1 MKRLL
6 STLAFAGVMGLSAVA
21 AQAQTKPSKLE
32 QVKSKGFVQCGVSQG
47 LPGFSNPNDKGE
59 WSGLDVEFCRAVAA
73 AIFGDAT
80 KVKFTPLSAKDRFTA
95 LQSGDIDILSRN
107 TTWTI
112 TRDTSLGLN
121 FTGVTYYDGQGFMIR
136 KDKKVNSALELS
148 GASVCTQTGT
158 TTEQNLADYFRA
170 NNMTYEVIA
179 FATNDEVVKAY
190 DAGRCDVLTTDRSGL
205 AGERLKL
212 TNPDDHI
219 VLPEIISKEPLGP
232 VVAHGDDQWFDIVK
246 WVLFAQLNAEELGVN
261 SKNVDD
267 QLKNATNPE
276 VKRLVGT
283 EGKYGEGLGLG
294 NDWGYLIIKNVGN
307 YGEMYDRTVGPDTPL
322 KLSRG
327 LNALWNKGGIQYA
340 PPIR

>member
-1 MKRLL
+1 
-6 STLAFAGVMGLSAVA
+6 
-21 AQAQTKPSKLE
+21 
-32 QVKSKGFVQCGVSQG
+32 
-47 LPGFSNPNDKGE
+47 
-59 WSGLDVEFCRAVAA
+59 
-73 AIFGDAT
+73 
-80 KVKFTPLSAKDRFTA
+80 
-95 LQSGDIDILSRN
+95 
-107 TTWTI
+107 
-112 TRDTSLGLN
+112 
-121 FTGVTYYDGQGFMIR
+121 
-136 KDKKVNSALELS
+136 
-148 GASVCTQTGT
+148 
-158 TTEQNLADYFRA
+158 
-170 NNMTYEVIA
+170 MTYEVIA

-212 TNPDDHI
+212 TNPDDHV

-276 VKRLVGT
+276 IKRLLGT
-283 EGKYGEGLGLG
+283 EGKYGEGMGIG

-307 YGEMYDRTVGPDTPL
+307 YAEMYDRTVGPDTPL